1 MWRRRRVRRWVL
13 LLLGASFVLT
23 AGSTY
28 LASNTVAPSNA
39 GEVTV
44 IGPCFAGDQV
54 NQVNQGDQGEPGN
67 QGNLCDEGDPGNPG
81 DPGN

>member
-1 MWRRRRVRRWVL
+1 MTLRRPRVRGWVL
-13 LLLGASFVLT
+13 LLLLLASLVVT

-44 IGPCFAGDQV
+44 IGPCFSGD
-54 NQVNQGDQGEPGN
+54 
-67 QGNLCDEGDPGNPG
+67 QGNLCDQGSQGSQGNQ
-81 DPGN
+81 GN